1 MYVCIARQGYEQC
14 IRIVEQVL
22 EFLLRATKREHR
34 ERLGLEAANQQR
46 LSAEQLGA
54 EGGHSLELAALEQ
67 RIHCSRRGQVCLVA
81 AIDQPA
87 QLRQPPGIGV
97 AIH

>member
-1 MYVCIARQGYEQC
+1 
-14 IRIVEQVL
+14 
-22 EFLLRATKREHR
+22 
-34 ERLGLEAANQQR
+34 
-46 LSAEQLGA
+46 
-54 EGGHSLELAALEQ
+54 
-67 RIHCSRRGQVCLVA
+67 VCLVA